1 LSHRVRRAALVL
13 AANTWC
19 ISASAQEEE
28 VIEDPLLH
36 APAPPQPAK
45 PAQPRLWHL
54 ALYSRAG
61 TATSWDDL
69 PGSPKDVLESRTRVL
84 LSAGDKPSPRL
95 KWEIGARFDALAH
108 APKHGGAAYLFEAR
122 PWEAYLDVGLADR
135 LRLKVGN
142 QIVAWGRL
150 DVGSAADVLGA
161 YDVREGPVIDVDA
174 LRIPTPT
181 ATLTWFPVDAFQ
193 LDVGYTPF
201 FTPHRFDV
209 AGTNWSLLGPNSPGA
224 FNGALARLRGQLDPA
239 SYQSIVGDLGR
250 VNAPDARPD
259 NGEAAARATWR
270 AGPYDLAVTYG
281 FVRSKVPSIALS
293 PDLVTL
299 LSSPTP
305 NLAAAGRVSTALEAG
320 ERLVNAS
327 YDRYHQIAL
336 DLEGSAGAFVFAGEV
351 GVSPERTLF
360 VRDPDTALPVGVRTP
375 VVQTGLK
382 ATYTKDESFAASLE
396 ASVFTATEG
405 VPDRSYFV
413 LGPHRRLGLLF
424 GAVHKE
430 LGRHALDGAVVA
442 TTSGPSLAVVPRYGY
457 RVLEPF
463 VVGVGGA
470 FFAGPRG
477 DDTSLAAVEKG
488 LDMVFV
494 FGDLRL

>member
-1 LSHRVRRAALVL
+1 MPLRRVALAVALWSSAAL
-13 AANTWC
+13 
-19 ISASAQEEE
+19 AQEE
-28 VIEDPLLH
+28 VIEDPLLQK
-36 APAPPQPAK
+36 AAAPPAPVKSTPQ
-45 PAQPRLWHL
+45 LWHL
-54 ALYSRAG
+54 ALFTRAA

-69 PGSPKDVLESRTRVL
+69 PGAPKDVLESRTRVL

-122 PWEAYLDVGLADR
+122 PWEAYLDVGLAER

-181 ATLTWFPVDAFQ
+181 ATLTWFPLDAFQ
-193 LDVGYTPF
+193 LDLGYTPF

-209 AGTNWSLLGPNSPGA
+209 AGTNWSLLGPNSPGS
-224 FNGALARLRGQLDPA
+224 FYGALARLRGQLDPA
-239 SYQSIVGDLGR
+239 SYQTIVGDLGR
-250 VNAPDARPD
+250 INAPDARPD

-270 AGPYDLAVTYG
+270 AGPYDLALTYG
-281 FVRSKVPSIALS
+281 YVRSKVPSIEFS

-299 LSSPTP
+299 LASTTP
-305 NLAAAGRVSTALEAG
+305 NLTAAGRVSTALDAG

-327 YDRYHQIAL
+327 YDRYHQVAL
-336 DLEGSAGAFVFAGEV
+336 DLEGSAGSFVFAGEV

-360 VRDPDTALPVGVRTP
+360 VRDPDTALPIGVRTP

-382 ATYTKDESFAASLE
+382 ATYTKEESFAASVE

-405 VPDRSYFV
+405 QAHTYFV
-413 LGPHRRLGLLF
+413 LGPHRRIGVLF
-424 GAVHKE
+424 AALHKE
-430 LGRHALDGAVVA
+430 LGRHALDTAVIA

-463 VVGVGGA
+463 AIGVGGA

-477 DDTSLAAVEKG
+477 DDTSLASVQKG